1 MVKKELYVRGRK
13 ELLGSLYSGEREAES
28 LLVQAWHRINSW
40 RHNWCSWQN
49 TATQQGQTMYFSA
62 SASLPL
68 WGSWGAYEEWDLSTK
83 EPLSFAESQTVCNL
97 GWELF
102 PMHLLSSLPQC
113 TKTQAARG
121 LDTHVRHSLF
131 PTDPSWQPPRPVS
144 LPSMAPLPQFC
155 PKLACRLTPS
165 FLSFVGLVLTRPVRI
180 LLNSLAVSPAY
191 IRMNEKRLQ
200 REKELLENCELDFLA
215 QKTIPHQQF
224 RTEVPGKLTDA
235 PVLGFLR
242 T

>member
-1 MVKKELYVRGRK
+1 MRPEYKGTPKLCREPDGVQLGMRAFPHALVIKSAPVHKDSGCQGSGHSCQAQPLPH
-13 ELLGSLYSGEREAES
+13 GSL
-28 LLVQAWHRINSW
+28 L
-40 RHNWCSWQN
+40 
-49 TATQQGQTMYFSA
+49 TP
-62 SASLPL
+62 PL
-68 WGSWGAYEEWDLSTK
+68 
-83 EPLSFAESQTVCNL
+83 
-97 GWELF
+97 
-102 PMHLLSSLPQC
+102 
-113 TKTQAARG
+113 
-121 LDTHVRHSLF
+121 
-131 PTDPSWQPPRPVS
+131 VS

-180 LLNSLAVSPAY
+180 LLSSLAVSPAY

-224 RTEVPGKLTDA
+224 RTEVPGKMTDA

-242 T
+242 P

>member
-1 MVKKELYVRGRK
+1 
-13 ELLGSLYSGEREAES
+13 
-28 LLVQAWHRINSW
+28 
-40 RHNWCSWQN
+40 
-49 TATQQGQTMYFSA
+49 
-62 SASLPL
+62 
-68 WGSWGAYEEWDLSTK
+68 
-83 EPLSFAESQTVCNL
+83 
-97 GWELF
+97 
-102 PMHLLSSLPQC
+102 MHLLSSLPSAQRLRLPGIW
-113 TKTQAARG
+113 TLMSGTASSPRIPP
-121 LDTHVRHSLF
+121 DT
-131 PTDPSWQPPRPVS
+131 PPPVS

-180 LLNSLAVSPAY
+180 LLSSLAVSPAY

-224 RTEVPGKLTDA
+224 RTEVPGKMTDA